1 MGKQAVLG
9 LLVVLVTGG
18 LWMAPDPVRS
28 QDSGA
33 GNGKPSVG
41 FPYPY
46 SEVHP
51 VTIADRL
58 LWAGISL
65 INPQSDRKPV
75 FIYSYELSKLD
86 KKIVTELLS
95 EAAAG
100 NIRIAIL
107 KPSPKGDGT
116 YEGKA
121 VHILSSLPDPDLDA
135 LGDDDTSWRAGEH
148 ESDSRFVELSR
159 PLYGFSDVQ
168 RRLSAAPRVALSRPL
183 HDFSGTAEVQEF
195 VAKPGFWPSVV
206 SKP

>member
-1 MGKQAVLG
+1 MGKQAALG
-9 LLVVLVTGG
+9 LLVVLVTGA

-41 FPYPY
+41 VPYPY

-75 FIYSYELSKLD
+75 FIYSYELSKFD
-86 KKIVTELLS
+86 EETVAEMLS
-95 EAAAG
+95 KAAAG

-107 KPSPKGDGT
+107 KPSSKGDGT

-121 VHILSSLPDPDLDA
+121 VHIPNGLPEPDLDI
-135 LGDDDTSWRAGEH
+135 LGDNTAWRA
-148 ESDSRFVELSR
+148 SD
-159 PLYGFSDVQ
+159 G
-168 RRLSAAPRVALSRPL
+168 RLVALSRPL
-183 HDFSGTAEVQEF
+183 HGFSGHAEEREF
-195 VAKPGFWPSVV
+195 VAKPEFWPSVA
-206 SKP
+206 PRP